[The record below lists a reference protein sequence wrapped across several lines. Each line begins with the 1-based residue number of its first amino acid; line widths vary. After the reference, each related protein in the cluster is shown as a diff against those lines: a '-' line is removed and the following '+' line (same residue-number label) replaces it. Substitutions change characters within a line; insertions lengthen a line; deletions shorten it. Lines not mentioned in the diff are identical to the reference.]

1 MLWVGS
7 IKKWKRPELLWEL
20 ARRCQDLECQFV
32 MAGELQDELSKEPLA
47 QAERELSNFHYA
59 GFVSPDQICK
69 LYDKAHVLVSTS
81 RAEGFPNTFTQAWL
95 RGIPVLSLDVNP
107 DGLLTNGGL
116 GAHATD
122 MDGLEQKLRNLLA
135 NPELRK
141 QIGQRAQEFA
151 KKEFDLQA
159 NVDKLEE
166 LIRAKNPKL
175 PDNTH

>member
-1 MLWVGS
+1 M
-7 IKKWKRPELLWEL
+7 
-20 ARRCQDLECQFV
+20 
-32 MAGELQDELSKEPLA
+32 
-47 QAERELSNFHYA
+47 
-59 GFVSPDQICK
+59 
-69 LYDKAHVLVSTS
+69 
-81 RAEGFPNTFTQAWL
+81 
-95 RGIPVLSLDVNP
+95 LSLDVNP

-175 PDNTH
+175 PG